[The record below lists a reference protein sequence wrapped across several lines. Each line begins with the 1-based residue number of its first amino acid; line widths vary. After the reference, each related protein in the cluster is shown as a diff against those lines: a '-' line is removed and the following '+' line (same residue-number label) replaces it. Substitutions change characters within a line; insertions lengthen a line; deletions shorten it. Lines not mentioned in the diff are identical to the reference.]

1 MTQIGELKEKYL
13 REEIRALR
21 ESTIRIMQWGVT
33 LLVSL
38 QTALFFVRQELLTR
52 YLDVHH
58 LTKDSGVRLPIAM
71 YLIGTVFLLMVAFIV
86 QQTVRTIALRFVH
99 YQKQLNEMDRQS
111 GITELP
117 PRMVMKWFVRCLFT
131 YCS

>member
-1 MTQIGELKEKYL
+1 MGRNSFGK
-13 REEIRALR
+13 
-21 ESTIRIMQWGVT
+21 SSDG
-33 LLVSL
+33 
-38 QTALFFVRQELLTR
+38 ALFRATRMLTR

>member
-71 YLIGTVFLLMVAFIV
+71 
-86 QQTVRTIALRFVH
+86 
-99 YQKQLNEMDRQS
+99 
-111 GITELP
+111 
-117 PRMVMKWFVRCLFT
+117 
-131 YCS
+131 